1 MMDSDV
7 TLFFQFLM
15 LEKGLATNSLE
26 AYRRDIQRY
35 SVYLDLQGVTTSSA
49 VTDQQ
54 VAAYVRYLHHR
65 GLSAKSIAR
74 NLSAIKGFHKFLTN
88 EGINTTNPTENVD
101 LPKIGK
107 SLPDVLDLEEV
118 NRILDAVAPKSEDD
132 HSNLYIRDR
141 AILETLYATG
151 IRVSELIGLKQHNV
165 LFEEGL
171 VRVFGKGSKERL
183 VPIGTIALDAI
194 TKYQRALRSVLAKG
208 KMANDTLFLS
218 RRGKGLTRAMIW
230 TLVKEYTHRA
240 KIGKEVHPHTF
251 RHTFATHLLE
261 RGADLRAVQEMLGHS
276 DITTTQLYT
285 HVDRDFVRTEH
296 KRYHPRG

>member
-1 MMDSDV
+1 MMESDV

-35 SVYLDLQGVTTSSA
+35 AVYLELQGVTTSSA

-54 VAAYVRYLHHR
+54 IAAYIRHLHR
-65 GLSAKSIAR
+65 LGLSAKSIAR
-74 NLSAIKGFHKFLTN
+74 NLSAIKGFHKFLNN
-88 EGINTTNPTENVD
+88 EGINAANPTENID

-107 SLPDVLDLEEV
+107 ALPDVLSIEEV
-118 NRILDAVAPKSEDD
+118 NTILQVVAPKSEKD

-151 IRVSELIGLKQHNV
+151 IRVTELIELKQRNV
-165 LFEEGL
+165 LFEEEL

-194 TKYQRALRSVLAKG
+194 TKYQRVLRSVLAKG
-208 KMANDTLFLS
+208 KMANDTLFLN

-230 TLVKEYTHRA
+230 TLVKEYTRRA
-240 KIGKEVHPHTF
+240 KIEKEVHPHTF

-261 RGADLRAVQEMLGHS
+261 GGADLRAVQEMLGHS

-285 HVDRDFVRTEH
+285 HIDRDFVRTEH